1 MQGVLIVLPIFM
13 IMFIGWVL
21 RAASIMDQTFVKKL
35 NFIIYWVAIPAL
47 IFRLMLKCDIRDIY
61 DLELFK
67 VLYLS
72 FLTAPLLAWLFSFIR
87 TRFSQFTRER
97 TAVSVLVSIRSNQVF
112 MGIPVITLLLGDQGL
127 EFLTIYFAVGM
138 IGYHVISI
146 AMGQLALSGRL
157 SISSLRKTCISLLKN
172 PIILAVVAGLAVSLS
187 GLCVLSPWFDEFLNM
202 LGKTASGMALL
213 GLGAS
218 IDHSRGLQ
226 VFRETWFDSLF
237 KLFGYPLIIWCAF
250 LVWPT
255 DGVLMRT
262 VILVSSMPSAVN
274 NFVVSQGMGMDSEY
288 CAELITTSTLL
299 SMITVPL
306 WAAFLGV
313 A

>member
-1 MQGVLIVLPIFM
+1 MQGILIVLPIFL

-21 RAASIMDQTFVKKL
+21 RSARIMDRTFVKKL

-47 IFRLMLKCDIRDIY
+47 IFRLMLMCDIRNIY
-61 DLELFK
+61 DVELFK
-67 VLYLS
+67 ALYLS
-72 FLTAPLLAWLFSFIR
+72 FLAAPALAWLFSLIR
-87 TRFSQFTRER
+87 ARFFRIERER

-112 MGIPVITLLLGDQGL
+112 MGIPVITLLMGDPGL
-127 EFLTIYFAVGM
+127 ESLTIYFALGM

-157 SISSLRKTCISLLKN
+157 SSASLRRTCISLLKN
-172 PIILAVVAGLAVSLS
+172 PIILAVLAGLAVSLS

-218 IDHSRGLQ
+218 IDHSRGFQ
-226 VFRETWFDSLF
+226 VLRDTWFDSLF
-237 KLFGYPLIIWCAF
+237 KLFGYPFIIWCAF
-250 LVWPT
+250 LLWPT
-255 DGVLMRT
+255 NGVLMKT

-274 NFVVSQGMGMDSEY
+274 NFVVAQGMGMDSEY
-288 CAELITTSTLL
+288 CAEVITTSTLL

-313 A
+313 S